1 MADEIDFEGQ
11 PYGGPFQ
18 IDVQSVAHLLFDL
31 APGVIGRTRRE
42 LPNLN
47 KVLLMLAAVM
57 PTQAAKDALA
67 PQEAYATVL
76 ECDARVTQIRGARAA
91 VDKLAEILRESE
103 AKFVHQRETA
113 LSLLADAVK
122 GTAKRKRN
130 PSLAAPFEQ
139 LIAYLAQATE
149 EAVKAAS
156 KAAETRRA
164 QKDTAA
170 PAKPIGG

>member
-57 PTQAAKDALA
+57 PTQAAI
-67 PQEAYATVL
+67 V
-76 ECDARVTQIRGARAA
+76 AA
-91 VDKLAEILRESE
+91 MM
-103 AKFVHQRETA
+103 
-113 LSLLADAVK
+113 K
-122 GTAKRKRN
+122 GTQMKPAFCIQSS
-130 PSLAAPFEQ
+130 PPCASGCGAPP
-139 LIAYLAQATE
+139 
-149 EAVKAAS
+149 
-156 KAAETRRA
+156 
-164 QKDTAA
+164 TAPKT
-170 PAKPIGG
+170 PAMMTSGCLRCM